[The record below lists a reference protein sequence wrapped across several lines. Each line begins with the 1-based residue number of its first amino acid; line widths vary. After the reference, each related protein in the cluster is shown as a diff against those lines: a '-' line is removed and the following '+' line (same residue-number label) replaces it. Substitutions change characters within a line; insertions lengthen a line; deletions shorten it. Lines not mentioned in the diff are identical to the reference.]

1 MLLLFI
7 FIIIFLMTVLLVLQV
22 KGVITED
29 FLIKQPK
36 TKKDIKK
43 SIYFKLLGLVLFI
56 LSIFILYLTDFFSQS
71 QLVLLILISAFIV
84 LFVIADIINDFIKLN
99 PRLLSLVNST
109 GFRVG
114 LIFLLFRSF
123 ITFSLITIPI

>member
-1 MLLLFI
+1 
-7 FIIIFLMTVLLVLQV
+7 MTVLLVLQV

-71 QLVLLILISAFIV
+71 QLLLLILISAFIV

-99 PRLLSLVNST
+99 SKVSSLVNSI

-114 LIFLLFRSF
+114 LIFLLFLSF
-123 ITFSLITIPI
+123 ITSSLITISI